1 MTQMICVRCVIRE
14 ANAGF
19 QAVVAISNTTP
30 IFTGGSGGVSPP
42 AVAPR
47 RGRRPQWAAALTVA
61 SFLRVSILDQ
71 NAWAADGAQI
81 IHLSYIGVTLIRK
94 QLLRTHVLGR
104 ENEGRDTSL
113 SDPS

>member
-1 MTQMICVRCVIRE
+1 MICVRCVIRE
-14 ANAGF
+14 ANASF

-30 IFTGGSGGVSPP
+30 NLLGGVRGGVPP
-42 AVAPR
+42 GKP
-47 RGRRPQWAAALTVA
+47 

-71 NAWAADGAQI
+71 NAWAAGGAQI
-81 IHLSYIGVTLIRK
+81 FHLFYIGVMLIRK

-104 ENEGRDTSL
+104 EDEGRDTSL

>member
-1 MTQMICVRCVIRE
+1 MTRMICARSVIRE
-14 ANAGF
+14 ANASF
-19 QAVVAISNTTP
+19 QAVVAISATTLNLLER
-30 IFTGGSGGVSPP
+30 S
-42 AVAPR
+42 PR